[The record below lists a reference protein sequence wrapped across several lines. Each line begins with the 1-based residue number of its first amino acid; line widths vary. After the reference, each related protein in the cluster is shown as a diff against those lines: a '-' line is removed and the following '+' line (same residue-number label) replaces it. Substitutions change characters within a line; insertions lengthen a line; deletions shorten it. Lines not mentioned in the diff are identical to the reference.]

1 MGLHKCRK
9 HTVRSLTSITKNEL
23 NYMEIYYILRKKDI
37 TNFKRSWAI
46 KPTRSHNSA
55 LMPPTLLQ
63 SSKWLKVSFLAR
75 QLQVRSVIAYTL
87 VKHGS

>member
-1 MGLHKCRK
+1 M
-9 HTVRSLTSITKNEL
+9 
-23 NYMEIYYILRKKDI
+23 YDILRKKDI

-63 SSKWLKVSFLAR
+63 SSKWLKVSFLER
-75 QLQVRSVIAYTL
+75 QWQVRSVIAYTL
-87 VKHGS
+87 VKQGN